1 MPILILC
8 KTHPKYKCIINT
20 YYFWNL
26 ALASGELSC
35 EQTTVIKMKT
45 NKDPEV
51 QLIKNMDGKCP
62 EELKCVNPE
71 DGEGNLKGNF
81 LSYKIY
87 YWYLTLRLISEK
99 YVR

>member
-1 MPILILC
+1 M
-8 KTHPKYKCIINT
+8 YNKCIL
-20 YYFWNL
+20 FLNL

-81 LSYKIY
+81 LSYKKY
-87 YWYLTLRLISEK
+87 Y
-99 YVR
+99 

>member
-1 MPILILC
+1 
-8 KTHPKYKCIINT
+8 
-20 YYFWNL
+20 
-26 ALASGELSC
+26 
-35 EQTTVIKMKT
+35 MKT

-87 YWYLTLRLISEK
+87 Y
-99 YVR
+99 